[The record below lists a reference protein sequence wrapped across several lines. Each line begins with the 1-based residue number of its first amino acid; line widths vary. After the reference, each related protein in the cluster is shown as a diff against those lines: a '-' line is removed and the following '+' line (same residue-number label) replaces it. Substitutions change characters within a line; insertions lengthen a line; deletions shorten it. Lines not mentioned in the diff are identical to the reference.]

1 MNNNELRMPISPKII
16 LEINAYKW
24 ASIISGWKKRILILD
39 EYSIHIIKS
48 KTDSTRHNNVVT
60 LNLNSCQI
68 LDDDKKKQFIIKS
81 DKMKISMKVNNEEDK
96 YLFIDKVSLAKDN
109 LMKKKNTEFIS
120 SRNEI
125 SNHKIEYTLINK

>member
-60 LNLNSCQI
+60 LNLNSCQ
-68 LDDDKKKQFIIKS
+68 
-81 DKMKISMKVNNEEDK
+81 
-96 YLFIDKVSLAKDN
+96 
-109 LMKKKNTEFIS
+109 NT
-120 SRNEI
+120 
-125 SNHKIEYTLINK
+125 